1 MGSLTPGAS
10 YSYKRENGIVYAT
23 ETGSTTAKA
32 VGYDYSQNY
41 ASNFNSM
48 QDAKFWG
55 ELRREARTNVA
66 LQKALDRAII
76 IYRLSKDN
84 PK

>member
-10 YSYKRENGIVYAT
+10 YSYKQEHGVVYAT
-23 ETGSTTAKA
+23 ETGSATAKV

-41 ASNFNSM
+41 TSKFNSM
-48 QDAKFWG
+48 KDAKFWYD
-55 ELRREARTNVA
+55 LRQEARTNVA

>member
-10 YSYKRENGIVYAT
+10 YSYKREHGIVYAT
-23 ETGSTTAKA
+23 ETGSTTAKVA
-32 VGYDYSQNY
+32 GYDYSQ
-41 ASNFNSM
+41 SSM
-48 QDAKFWG
+48 KDAKFWYD
-55 ELRREARTNVA
+55 LRQEARTNIA